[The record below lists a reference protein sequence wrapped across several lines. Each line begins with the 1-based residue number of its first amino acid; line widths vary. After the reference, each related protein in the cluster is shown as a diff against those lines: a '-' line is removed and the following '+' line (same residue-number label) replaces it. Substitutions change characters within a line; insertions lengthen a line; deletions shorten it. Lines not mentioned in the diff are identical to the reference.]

1 LTGPGASDSLRR
13 VAGLTYRGAGVDIDE
28 GDRFIERIKPLA
40 KQTMIPEVLASIGG
54 FAGLCEL
61 PKGMR
66 DPVLVSGT
74 DGVGTKLK
82 IAFAADRHHTVGID
96 LVAMSANDVVTTG
109 ARPLFFLDYFATA
122 KLDVERATKVIE
134 GIAEG
139 CKRAGCALLGGE
151 TAELPGMYL
160 PDEYDL
166 AGFVLGVAERSQLL
180 PRRDIRPGDVVIGF
194 ASDGLHS
201 NGYSLARKA
210 LLEREALAL
219 DAVVPELGEPLVDA
233 LLRPTRLYCS
243 SALQGVRAGGVKA
256 YCHITGGGLPGN
268 LPRVLPEGVAIQ
280 LDERSWQRP
289 AIFDLIAKRG
299 DVAIDEMR
307 MTFNLGLGFVAV
319 VEAAR
324 AEELLAVWQRA
335 GERASIV
342 GRIIPLAPSAEPVQF
357 V

>member
-1 LTGPGASDSLRR
+1 LRR
-13 VAGLTYRGAGVDIDE
+13 VAGLTYRSAGVDIDA
-28 GDRFIERIKPLA
+28 GDRFVERIKPLA

-109 ARPLFFLDYFATA
+109 ARPLFFLDYFASA
-122 KLDVERATKVIE
+122 KLDVDRATRVIE

-139 CKRAGCALLGGE
+139 CKQAGCALLGGE

-160 PDEYDL
+160 PGEYDL
-166 AGFVLGVAERSQLL
+166 AGFVLGVAERSELL
-180 PRRDIRPGDVVIGF
+180 PRRDVREGDVVIGLG
-194 ASDGLHS
+194 SDGLHS
-201 NGYSLARKA
+201 NGFSLARKA
-210 LLEREALAL
+210 LLEHDALAL
-219 DAVVPELGEPLVDA
+219 DAVVPDLGEPLVDA
-233 LLRPTRLYCS
+233 LLRPTRMYCKA
-243 SALQGVRAGGVKA
+243 ALAGVRAGGVKA

-268 LPRVLPEGVAIQ
+268 LPRVLPDGMGVR
-280 LDERSWQRP
+280 LDPRSWQRP

-319 VEAAR
+319 VEPAR
-324 AEELLAVWQRA
+324 ATELVSVFRQS
-335 GERASIV
+335 GERPSIV
-342 GRIIPLAPSAEPVQF
+342 GSVVALGPEAEPVQF